1 MGRRPGFG
9 ECWLTPSPSGREP
22 RSLAVTCLAV
32 AVLLEVSAAM
42 AQPISEDGDGPP
54 LKPEAAASDPDS
66 TTTPQDVEPDCTPAC
81 RAGFVC
87 VDEQCVSG
95 CNPPCPGGQTCN
107 TEMQCVDVTPVDYV
121 PVEHR
126 APDPTRSLTGVH
138 GFGGILLGGGIT
150 LHTARATSNDDLG
163 DPTTWGAF
171 LFALRAGV
179 TIERAEVAIELA
191 PQTFR
196 PVLGGSAETALHR
209 GEPLTSFTGG
219 VGYHIPLTTGAYWPL
234 RIGAGLIADGDD
246 TVFQGR
252 LDLFN
257 ISVKTQYVL
266 LDFAFP
272 SIRYQSDFDLW
283 HRWTGLFNVGVA
295 YISP

>member
-1 MGRRPGFG
+1 MRVRGGFG
-9 ECWLTPSPSGREP
+9 GYFQALATGVVLLVVVGPDPVRAQPDDEGQPTSETTAPENTGATDDSETVAEPAGSNEDCSPS
-22 RSLAVTCLAV
+22 
-32 AVLLEVSAAM
+32 
-42 AQPISEDGDGPP
+42 
-54 LKPEAAASDPDS
+54 
-66 TTTPQDVEPDCTPAC
+66 C

-87 VDEQCVSG
+87 VDGECVTG
-95 CNPPCPGGQTCN
+95 CNPPCPENQTCN
-107 TEMQCVDVTPVDYV
+107 TEMQCVDAADVAYV
-121 PVEHR
+121 PVTR
-126 APDPTRSLTGVH
+126 QPVDPARTLSGVH
-138 GFGGILLGGGIT
+138 GFGGIVLGGGIT
-150 LHTARATSNDDLG
+150 IHTARATSNDDLG

-191 PQTFR
+191 PKTFQ
-196 PVLGGSAETALHR
+196 PVLGGSTEDALHR
-209 GEPLTSFTGG
+209 GESLTSFTGG

-234 RIGAGLIADGDD
+234 RIGAGLIADGND

-257 ISVKTQYVL
+257 VSIKTRYVL
-266 LDFAFP
+266 LDLSFP